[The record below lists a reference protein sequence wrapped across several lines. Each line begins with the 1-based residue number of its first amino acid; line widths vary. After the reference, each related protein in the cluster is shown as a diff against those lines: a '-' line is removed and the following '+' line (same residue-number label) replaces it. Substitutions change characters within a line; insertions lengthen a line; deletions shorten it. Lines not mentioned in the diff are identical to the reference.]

1 MIHKDFMYHLRLT
14 FRMNPLPLPDSGF
27 IIRLPYV
34 GYTMRGGLARSFES
48 RTPHIFLLSPRKIM
62 ALYQLTFCYPYLKE
76 YAVTVR
82 HIRDE
87 VEALSGNDWRVVTS
101 GEHVC
106 AIVFETNVE
115 PEQLVSTLGIYGSDN
130 FQFLLTEIAVAVAGY
145 LPPDVWEWVDSR
157 FPRTLK
163 LL

>member
-1 MIHKDFMYHLRLT
+1 MR
-14 FRMNPLPLPDSGF
+14 LPLRG
-27 IIRLPYV
+27 IH
-34 GYTMRGGLARSFES
+34 YTLGGMLNFERTAAHCVSGGLRAS
-48 RTPHIFLLSPRKIM
+48 RIVSGWDGVSRIILSSETM

-76 YAVTVR
+76 YAVTVH

-87 VEALSGNDWRVVTS
+87 IETLSGSDWRIVSS

-106 AIVFETNVE
+106 AIVFETNAE
-115 PEQLVSTLGIYGSDN
+115 PEQLVHTLGSYGSDE
-130 FQFLLTEIAVAVAGY
+130 FQFLLTEVSAALAGY
-145 LPPDVWEWVDSR
+145 LPPEVWEWIDGR

>member
-1 MIHKDFMYHLRLT
+1 
-14 FRMNPLPLPDSGF
+14 
-27 IIRLPYV
+27 
-34 GYTMRGGLARSFES
+34 MRGTRLEVLSPR
-48 RTPHIFLLSPRKIM
+48 PHICLLFPRKIM

-87 VEALSGNDWRVVTS
+87 VETLSGSDWRIVTS
-101 GEHVC
+101 GEHIC

-115 PEQLVSTLGIYGSDN
+115 PEQLVSTLGTYGSDS

>member
-1 MIHKDFMYHLRLT
+1 MFT
-14 FRMNPLPLPDSGF
+14 
-27 IIRLPYV
+27 
-34 GYTMRGGLARSFES
+34 
-48 RTPHIFLLSPRKIM
+48 SPQKIM
-62 ALYQLTFCYPYLKE
+62 AIYQLTFCYPYLKE
-76 YAVTVR
+76 YAVTIR

-87 VEALSGNDWRVVTS
+87 VEALSGSDWRIVTS

-106 AIVFETNVE
+106 AIVFETNVG
-115 PEQLVSTLGIYGSDN
+115 PEQLVSTLGNYGSDS
-130 FQFLLTEIAVAVAGY
+130 FQFLLTEVAVAVAGY

>member
-1 MIHKDFMYHLRLT
+1 MEWIFRL
-14 FRMNPLPLPDSGF
+14 F
-27 IIRLPYV
+27 I
-34 GYTMRGGLARSFES
+34 
-48 RTPHIFLLSPRKIM
+48 SPETM

-76 YAVTVR
+76 YAVTVH

-87 VEALSGNDWRVVTS
+87 IETLSGSDWRIVSS

-106 AIVFETNVE
+106 AIVFETNAE
-115 PEQLVSTLGIYGSDN
+115 PEQLVHTLGSYGSDE
-130 FQFLLTEIAVAVAGY
+130 FQFLLTEVSAALAGY
-145 LPPDVWEWVDSR
+145 LPPEVWEWIDGR

>member
-1 MIHKDFMYHLRLT
+1 
-14 FRMNPLPLPDSGF
+14 
-27 IIRLPYV
+27 
-34 GYTMRGGLARSFES
+34 
-48 RTPHIFLLSPRKIM
+48 M

-87 VEALSGNDWRVVTS
+87 VEALSGNDWRIVTS

-115 PEQLVSTLGIYGSDN
+115 PEQLVSTLGIYGSDD